1 MLVFNIAEH
10 LLFLASANV
19 SHQATIQNSE
29 QVSCLKKKTRV

>member
-10 LLFLASANV
+10 LLFAASTNP
-19 SHQATIQNSE
+19 SHQATLQNFE